1 MGLCITCWELS
12 ACLTPTRYLKRKGL
26 QMLYNEMDINDY
38 AVAVETA
45 LIEDEQLMDEIMS
58 EMEEVRSDCK

>member
-12 ACLTPTRYLKRKGL
+12 ACLTPTRYLKRKDL

-38 AVAVETA
+38 EVAVETA
-45 LIEDEQLMDEIMS
+45 LLEDEQLMDEIMS